1 MAEEFLTASG
11 QPQLTPAGAASSGD
25 GRVKIT
31 GADQTAQFLSPKTAN
46 IRGITRDIIGP
57 AANQQLQ
64 IGLPLGPSGGLAAN
78 GVPLVWSDDGLGSGE
93 WVPAQPPT
101 LFAFIQVTEILP
113 NSLDLAGEVALRSA
127 AGYIGMNL
135 SDPIL
140 TIFAPD
146 GADANIS
153 CAGDG
158 TSTLIAATNTAVNQ
172 FVLFEATLSGES
184 NDSPSLALYGGVPVV
199 QPTVGGSTT
208 TDLAD
213 LQQVVRNLLDALST
227 DGSGVSLLINGTV

>member
-1 MAEEFLTASG
+1 
-11 QPQLTPAGAASSGD
+11 
-25 GRVKIT
+25 
-31 GADQTAQFLSPKTAN
+31 
-46 IRGITRDIIGP
+46 
-57 AANQQLQ
+57 
-64 IGLPLGPSGGLAAN
+64 
-78 GVPLVWSDDGLGSGE
+78 
-93 WVPAQPPT
+93 
-101 LFAFIQVTEILP
+101 
-113 NSLDLAGEVALRSA
+113 
-127 AGYIGMNL
+127 MNL
-135 SDPIL
+135 GDPIL

-146 GADANIS
+146 GANVNMS

-172 FVLFEATLSGES
+172 FILFEATLTGES
-184 NDSPSLALYGGVPVV
+184 NDSPSLAFYGGAPIV